1 MIELSP
7 EKSVAIVGHGY
18 VGQAYNKMFPDA
30 VIYDEPRII
39 EQAKAEGQVQRIAIE
54 AGRNAVNNCD
64 MAIVAVPTELIR
76 VKAKDFERVSWSALD
91 DTKVETPDKI
101 NPPGRLDMSIVEDVV
116 SWIDTPLILIKSALM
131 PGTTD
136 RLVKETGKNIAVSVE
151 YVGRGGYYIPPD
163 KYPDPNDPTMHQT
176 IVVGGEL
183 ETATA
188 CAEFLWNKMRPDLD
202 INLVT
207 ALEAEITKLVENSYP
222 ALKVTFINTLYELA
236 QKSNTNFIRL
246 HQAWTAD
253 PRTEGMHLRTTSH
266 SRGWDSH
273 CWNKDIP
280 ALASYAKSIGAETMA
295 KLFDTV
301 IEINEEHK
309 NIS

>member
-7 EKSVAIVGHGY
+7 EHTVAIVGNGY
-18 VGQAYNKMFPDA
+18 VGQAYNKMFPEA
-30 VIYDEPRII
+30 VIYDEPQII
-39 EQAKAEGQVQRIAIE
+39 EQAKAEGQVHRIAVE
-54 AGRNAVNNCD
+54 AGRKAVNDCD
-64 MAIVAVPTELIR
+64 LTIVAVPTES
-76 VKAKDFERVSWSALD
+76 KDGA
-91 DTKVETPDKI
+91 
-101 NPPGRLDMSIVEDVV
+101 LDMSIVEDVV

-136 RLVKETGKNIAVSVE
+136 RLVEETGKNIAVSVE

-188 CAEFLWNKMRPDLD
+188 CAEFLWNRMRPDLD

-253 PRTEGMHLRTTSH
+253 PRTEGMHLRATSH
-266 SRGWDSH
+266 NRGWDSH

-280 ALASYAKSIGAETMA
+280 ALASYARQVGADTMA

-309 NIS
+309 NIG